1 MSSTTMSEYYSTCS
15 TYRTGGGVL
24 GGAICISTTSA
35 FGVAGG
41 YVIIILVLLI
51 SLILITQKSFLVLY
65 SVSGMQSVHLPEMD
79 MTCIWRDSRSGIFA
93 KSFVCRNAD
102 KGEKNGRRSVCANW
116 KRLWHRKTMMEKRLR
131 AKEKKSTGFL
141 EGTLL
146 VPPEAKKKKNRKTVL
161 RDHKKTAEGIKNDTA
176 TDTDSVAVVSDMTSD
191 FAGNAEHG
199 ETVRQDQKD
208 EMPEN
213 MPVDEHDGD
222 GFTTDSDV

>member
-51 SLILITQKSFLVLY
+51 SLILITQNHFLVLC

-79 MTCIWRDSRSGIFA
+79 VTCIWRVSRSGIFA

-102 KGEKNGRRSVCANW
+102 RGEKNGRRSVCANW
-116 KRLWHRKTMMEKRLR
+116 KRLWYRKTMIEKRLR
-131 AKEKKSTGFL
+131 LKRRNLQDFLKGRCLFHRKQRRKK
-141 EGTLL
+141 
-146 VPPEAKKKKNRKTVL
+146 
-161 RDHKKTAEGIKNDTA
+161 I
-176 TDTDSVAVVSDMTSD
+176 
-191 FAGNAEHG
+191 
-199 ETVRQDQKD
+199 VRQCSEIIRRPQKA
-208 EMPEN
+208 
-213 MPVDEHDGD
+213 
-222 GFTTDSDV
+222 